1 MSKYN
6 PIDPQRN
13 QAECLNKDISDFVSK
28 AKLNDI
34 SEILDF
40 EEEQFPRKEE
50 LRTQPVPSLLSMTL
64 YYIFLFNRYVYQ
76 VYLDLE
82 TKMTKTEIKIS
93 IQRSSR
99 WATN

>member
-50 LRTQPVPSLLSMTL
+50 LRTQPVPSLLSMAL
-64 YYIFLFNRYVYQ
+64 YYIFLLPGFGNINDQNRSQ
-76 VYLDLE
+76 NIN
-82 TKMTKTEIKIS
+82 TEII
-93 IQRSSR
+93 
-99 WATN
+99 

>member
-6 PIDPQRN
+6 PTDPQRN

-40 EEEQFPRKEE
+40 EEEQFPRTEE

-64 YYIFLFNRYVYQ
+64 YYIFLFNR
-76 VYLDLE
+76 
-82 TKMTKTEIKIS
+82 
-93 IQRSSR
+93 
-99 WATN
+99 

>member
-50 LRTQPVPSLLSMTL
+50 LRTQPFPSLLLAWHNT
-64 YYIFLFNRYVYQ
+64 IFFC
-76 VYLDLE
+76 YLDLE
-82 TKMTKTEIKIS
+82 T
-93 IQRSSR
+93 
-99 WATN
+99 